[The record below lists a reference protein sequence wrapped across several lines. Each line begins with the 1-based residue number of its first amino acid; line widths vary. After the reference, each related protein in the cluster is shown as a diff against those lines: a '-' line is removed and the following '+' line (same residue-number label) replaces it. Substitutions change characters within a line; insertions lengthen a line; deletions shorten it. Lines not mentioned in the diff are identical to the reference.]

1 LNEIENGDTLV
12 ITGLDRL
19 VRSTHDLLEI
29 TRTLD
34 DRGIEIRSLGEL
46 WADTTAATGEFLVT
60 VFKGLSEL
68 ERSFIHGR
76 TKEGRAAAKERGVK
90 FGRKHKLTDYQR
102 GEVIRMLEEGASIRG
117 IARHFNVGVATID
130 RVKNSQRA
138 D

>member
-1 LNEIENGDTLV
+1 
-12 ITGLDRL
+12 
-19 VRSTHDLLEI
+19 
-29 TRTLD
+29 LD

-68 ERSFIHGR
+68 ERSFIRGR
-76 TKEGRAAAKERGVK
+76 TDEGRTAAKERGVK